1 MATSEVS
8 ICNLALQKLGAY
20 RITSLADNSV
30 EARAVSACYELLR
43 DKELRLYLWSFAK
56 TRAILAPSSVAPA
69 FTYTYAFPL
78 PADFLRLVKPARIGL
93 DWQTERHEGALAILT
108 NDGDTLEVRYIS
120 KVTNPAL
127 FNPCFVEMLAC
138 KIAWHCCEA
147 LTQSNTKKVAI
158 MEEYLEA
165 KKDAKRT
172 NAFELSYQP
181 EPVDN
186 WITARGSGQLVGPE
200 WAEE

>member
-8 ICNLALQKLGAY
+8 ICNLALQKLGSK
-20 RITSLADNSV
+20 RITALSDNTT
-30 EARAVSACYELLR
+30 EAREVSACYETLR

-56 TRAILAPSSVAPA
+56 TRVVLAPSSVAPA

-78 PADFLRLVKPARIGL
+78 PADFLRLIKPARIGL
-93 DWQTERHEGALAILT
+93 DWQTEQHDGALCILT
-108 NDGDTLEVRYIS
+108 NEGTTLEVRYIA

-138 KIAWHCCEA
+138 KIAWNCCEK
-147 LTQSNTKKVAI
+147 LTQSNTKKADI
-158 MEEYLEA
+158 MAEYLEA
-165 KKDAKRT
+165 KKDARRT

-181 EPVDN
+181 EPVDS
-186 WITARGSGQLVGPE
+186 WLTARVSGQLVGPE